1 MIKINYDIILIMKK
15 ALFRQ
20 ISALLELSVLIII
33 DYLAIFALYSS
44 ALLIRIKILP
54 HFHRLYQDTLP
65 ERFSTFFF
73 LFLFI
78 YIIIFVFEGIYTK
91 RIPFWREY
99 ERIIKGSTLAI
110 LIIFSIV
117 SIGKFSP
124 DVSRTVL
131 LLGYILVIIFL
142 PLMKLL
148 IKPLVLKILGLQRR
162 IYLVA
167 SMDMMPNIK
176 RAIENEPYLSFEI
189 VGEYLF
195 HEGSTSIDRESVK
208 DIQNGISQTRATT
221 LIVGLNGPL
230 RINITNF
237 IKSFNGHNIDILII
251 PDLYGIPLLGI
262 EMDYFFNE
270 QLMIINIKN
279 RLKNPFYRA
288 IKRIFDLVVGS
299 ILLLLSLPLMLVLAV
314 LIKLDS
320 PGPVIYKHRRIGYK
334 GREFDCL
341 KFRSMVVG
349 ADEMLKDIL
358 KNNPKM
364 KAEWDRFKKIPDDPR
379 ITKFGRFL
387 RKTSLDE
394 LPQLINVIKGEMSL
408 VGPRPVL
415 YEELE
420 LFKEGSDYYLEV
432 KPGITGLW
440 QISGRS
446 DIDFQKRVELETWY
460 VKNYSLWLDITV
472 IIRTV
477 KVVFTKAG
485 AY

>member
-1 MIKINYDIILIMKK
+1 MKK
-15 ALFRQ
+15 ALLKQ
-20 ISALLELSVLIII
+20 ISVFLELSVLVII
-33 DYLAIFALYSS
+33 DFLAIFALYSL
-44 ALLIRIKILP
+44 ALLVRINILP
-54 HFHRLYQDTLP
+54 HFHKLYQDTLP
-65 ERFSTFFF
+65 TKFSTFFF

-78 YIIIFVFEGIYTK
+78 YIVIFIFEGIYTK

-117 SIGKFSP
+117 SIGKLSP

-131 LLGYILVIIFL
+131 ILGYVFVIIFL
-142 PLMKLL
+142 PLIKLFLKPVILKLL
-148 IKPLVLKILGLQRR
+148 GLKKR

-167 SMDMMPNIK
+167 SMEMMPSIR

-189 VGEYLF
+189 VGEHLF
-195 HEGSTSIDRESVK
+195 HEGSTSIDQESVK
-208 DIQNGISQTRATT
+208 DIQNGISQTKATT
-221 LIVGLNGPL
+221 LVVGLNGPL
-230 RINITNF
+230 RINITGF
-237 IKSFNGHNIDILII
+237 IKSFSGHNIDILII

-288 IKRIFDLVVGS
+288 IKRIFDLVIGS
-299 ILLLLSLPLMLVLAV
+299 ILLIISLPLMFVIAI
-314 LIKLDS
+314 LIKTDS
-320 PGPVIYKHRRIGYK
+320 DGSVIYRHRRIGYK
-334 GREFDCL
+334 GKQFDCL
-341 KFRSMVVG
+341 KFRSMVEG
-349 ADEMLKDIL
+349 ADKMLKKIIEE
-358 KNNPKM
+358 NPKM
-364 KAEWDRFKKIPDDPR
+364 KEEWDRFKKLPNDPR
-379 ITKFGRFL
+379 VTRIGRLL

-394 LPQLINVIKGEMSL
+394 LPQLINVIKGDMSL

-415 YEELE
+415 YEELQ

-446 DIDFQKRVELETWY
+446 DIDFQKRVELESWY

-472 IIRTV
+472 IIRTI

>member
-1 MIKINYDIILIMKK
+1 M
-15 ALFRQ
+15 RQ
-20 ISALLELSVLIII
+20 INALIELSVLIVI
-33 DYLAIFALYSS
+33 DYLIVFSLYSI
-44 ALLIRIKILP
+44 ALVIRIKILP
-54 HFHRLYQDTLP
+54 SFHPLYQEMLP
-65 ERFSTFFF
+65 NRFSTFFF

-78 YIIIFVFEGIYTK
+78 YVIIFLFEGIYTK

-117 SIGKFSP
+117 SLGKFSP

-131 LLGYILVIIFL
+131 LLGYFLILIFL
-142 PLMKLL
+142 PLIKLL
-148 IKPLVLKILGLQRR
+148 IKPTILRLLQLNKKIF
-162 IYLVA
+162 LVA
-167 SMDMMPNIK
+167 SIEMLPNIK
-176 RAIENEPYLSFEI
+176 RAIENEPYLSFEV
-189 VGEYLF
+189 VGEYIF
-195 HEGSTSIDRESVK
+195 HEGKTSIDSEAIK
-208 DIQNGISQTRATT
+208 DIEQNLSHTGAST

-237 IKSFNGHNIDILII
+237 IKSFNKHNIDILII

-270 QLMIINIKN
+270 QLMIIKIKN
-279 RLKNPFYRA
+279 RLKNPFYRL
-288 IKRIFDLVVGS
+288 IKRIFDIVVGS
-299 ILLLLSLPLMLVLAV
+299 ILLVLSLPLMLIIGI

-320 PGPVIYKHRRIGYK
+320 KGPIIYKHKRIGYK
-334 GREFDCL
+334 GRQFNCL
-341 KFRSMVVG
+341 KFRTMVED
-349 ADEMLKDIL
+349 ADQMLDKIL
-358 KNNPKM
+358 EENPKM
-364 KAEWDRFKKIPDDPR
+364 RLEWDRFKKIPDDPR
-379 ITKFGRFL
+379 ITKIGKYL
-387 RKTSLDE
+387 RQTSLDE

-415 YEELE
+415 YEELQ
-420 LFKEGSDYYLEV
+420 LFNEGSDYYLEV

-446 DIDFQKRVELETWY
+446 DIDFQKRVELESWY

-472 IIRTV
+472 IIRTI
-477 KVVFTKAG
+477 KVVLTKAG